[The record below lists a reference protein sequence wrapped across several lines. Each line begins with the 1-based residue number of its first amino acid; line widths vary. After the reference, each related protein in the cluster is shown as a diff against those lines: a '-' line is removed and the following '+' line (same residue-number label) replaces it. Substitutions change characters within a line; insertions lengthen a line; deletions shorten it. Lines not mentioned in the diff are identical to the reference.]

1 MKIQYRIRFSTTF
14 NGHPFYAYD
23 KRVRGRWWWWPWR
36 KLDDYP
42 DVGFVRRAVRDM
54 IAVDLANGNEAEL
67 ITKFKTKGDDI

>member
-42 DVGFVRRAVRDM
+42 KSAS
-54 IAVDLANGNEAEL
+54 
-67 ITKFKTKGDDI
+67 